1 MDPDGAR
8 VDANGE
14 QQQSWRKYLSVQQ
27 LRVEPFI
34 LLYMFGYSLSA
45 MAVSQLVQD
54 KLCRVDYDQTAAFC
68 ISINSANFD
77 HGAESIK
84 SNIITSGAYITLYR
98 TLLSTL
104 PCIVWAVF
112 LGPWSDTYVHGRKF
126 IMIAGASAAALE
138 SFILIIN
145 AADFNASAYIVLF
158 AFIPSALSGG
168 IIATLMAI
176 YAYCSATSDKT
187 TRSTRFAIVEIC
199 FWIAQPI
206 GSFIGG
212 QILGNGNEK
221 AFFQLYNYI
230 PVFVVSFCSQIAG
243 IIWVIL
249 VINENN
255 NNGLSTSPSVDDNA
269 PVPPSSSSG
278 GIIIH
283 PTTQFTGDHTNR
295 SSTPVEADLMTTA
308 ADHSL
313 TDHDQEYLIYSQSS
327 YISLTRISYHST
339 KICQQFCRLFEVNN
353 VRELFVTLTR
363 KREHWGRGQI
373 WLLFSVTAL
382 IMFTYM
388 NTAFI
393 LWPYVEKLYSWP
405 PKFYSTVTASAT
417 VGTLLLMGFVLPFFV
432 RGLKLGDMRLAI
444 IGIVSLLAQC
454 TLRGSWQHEPGLYL
468 SFIFG
473 CLAPLS
479 FIGVRSRLSKIIDD
493 DERGKL
499 FALLAIVEA
508 VTPGIASVF
517 YSMVFAVS
525 IDIYPGLCFM
535 LAAFIL
541 LVPLLAI
548 IFIDVYC
555 VHDYDAAAAA
565 SGAAAVASAATAGLS
580 RQSPPQLT

>member
-145 AADFNASAYIVLF
+145 AADFNASRFLSLPVVCDSCPMYNFFVFFFTVGAYIVLF

-199 FWIAQPI
+199 FWIGKCP
-206 GSFIGG
+206 
-212 QILGNGNEK
+212 
-221 AFFQLYNYI
+221 
-230 PVFVVSFCSQIAG
+230 FV
-243 IIWVIL
+243 
-249 VINENN
+249 N
-255 NNGLSTSPSVDDNA
+255 D
-269 PVPPSSSSG
+269 
-278 GIIIH
+278 
-283 PTTQFTGDHTNR
+283 
-295 SSTPVEADLMTTA
+295 
-308 ADHSL
+308 
-313 TDHDQEYLIYSQSS
+313 
-327 YISLTRISYHST
+327 
-339 KICQQFCRLFEVNN
+339 
-353 VRELFVTLTR
+353 
-363 KREHWGRGQI
+363 
-373 WLLFSVTAL
+373 
-382 IMFTYM
+382 
-388 NTAFI
+388 
-393 LWPYVEKLYSWP
+393 
-405 PKFYSTVTASAT
+405 
-417 VGTLLLMGFVLPFFV
+417 
-432 RGLKLGDMRLAI
+432 
-444 IGIVSLLAQC
+444 
-454 TLRGSWQHEPGLYL
+454 
-468 SFIFG
+468 
-473 CLAPLS
+473 
-479 FIGVRSRLSKIIDD
+479 
-493 DERGKL
+493 
-499 FALLAIVEA
+499 
-508 VTPGIASVF
+508 
-517 YSMVFAVS
+517 
-525 IDIYPGLCFM
+525 
-535 LAAFIL
+535 
-541 LVPLLAI
+541 
-548 IFIDVYC
+548 
-555 VHDYDAAAAA
+555 
-565 SGAAAVASAATAGLS
+565 
-580 RQSPPQLT
+580 